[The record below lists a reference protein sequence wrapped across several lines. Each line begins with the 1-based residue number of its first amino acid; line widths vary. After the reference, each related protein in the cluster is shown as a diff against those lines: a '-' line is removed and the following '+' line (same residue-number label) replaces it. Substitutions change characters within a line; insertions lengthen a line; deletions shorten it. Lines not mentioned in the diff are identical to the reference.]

1 MERKLAPVAAVLV
14 CAVLLPACGGENPSA
29 PSSTSSVESPPT
41 PSGSDVS
48 QLLGTWNVTVRLT
61 SVTGSGC
68 VADTM
73 RSQIGTP
80 NPYSLLITP
89 RSVTLKSASG
99 DRACTYS
106 PRMDSSGFTTYE
118 QGGYYTCEQFFID
131 FTCGDGTHHR
141 IFTFGEDIA
150 ARVSGEEISG
160 TWDAYWFAGMDDY
173 VGFDMKAQF
182 TGTRR

>member
-14 CAVLLPACGGENPSA
+14 CVVLLPACGGENPSA
-29 PSSTSSVESPPT
+29 PSSTSSVESPPA
-41 PSGSDVS
+41 PPGSDVS

-73 RSQIGTP
+73 RSQIGAP
-80 NPYSLLITP
+80 SPYSLLIKPTT
-89 RSVTLKSASG
+89 VTLTSASG
-99 DRACTYS
+99 DRACTY
-106 PRMDSSGFTTYE
+106 PAKMDGSSFAEGP
-118 QGGYYTCEQFFID
+118 GNYTCDQFNLD
-131 FTCGDGTHHR
+131 FTCSNGTHQT

-150 ARVSGEEISG
+150 GHVSGGEIGG
-160 TWDAYWFAGMDDY
+160 TWDAHWFAGVDDDIG
-173 VGFDMKAQF
+173 VDMKAQF